1 MTSYKTSWGNL
12 GHIYKYGGACYTQ
25 TETLIVK
32 SKFKGETVETQRDGF
47 NIRYEKFINF
57 CEKKFEFAAFIW
69 YNIRTY
75 KRGYTC
81 LI

>member
-1 MTSYKTSWGNL
+1 MRGK
-12 GHIYKYGGACYTQ
+12 

-57 CEKKFEFAAFIW
+57 CEKKI
-69 YNIRTY
+69 
-75 KRGYTC
+75 
-81 LI
+81 